1 MNRTKRAAAI
11 GLLCA
16 CTSALSFG
24 DFSFT
29 SLNPQ
34 DWNNTYTADTSL
46 FGAIIQQS
54 GYSLQSGLPSGN
66 GNLGTAFTNG
76 VGEEFTLAYHPG
88 SQTASLT
95 IGNDAT
101 LTVGAPDVAIAG
113 GGLDH
118 VGIALSTAT
127 SDESIGIT
135 NIMINNVAD
144 SDNLVSNNGQL
155 LLDFTMTPS
164 TDLSGGDFTLKGNIN
179 MSWDSNAAAP
189 GTGVSA
195 EIVGA
200 DAVRLPEPGT
210 WMLLGSALAGLGL
223 LRRKRI
229 F

>member
-11 GLLCA
+11 GLLCIG
-16 CTSALSFG
+16 TSALSFG

-29 SLNPQ
+29 SLDP
-34 DWNNTYTADTSL
+34 DAWNNTYTADTSL

-66 GNLGTAFTNG
+66 GNLGTAFTSG
-76 VGEEFTLAYHPG
+76 AGEDFNLTYDPV

-101 LTVGAPDVAIAG
+101 LTVGAPAVAIAG

-118 VGIALSTAT
+118 VGIALSTGT
-127 SDESIGIT
+127 SDESIAIT
-135 NIMINNVAD
+135 NIMLNNVD

-164 TDLSGGDFTLKGNIN
+164 TDLSGGQFTLTGNID
-179 MSWDSNAAAP
+179 MSWNSSTAP

-210 WMLLGSALAGLGL
+210 WMLLGSALGGLGL
-223 LRRKRI
+223 SRRKRI